1 MKNITISNKQKI
13 IAAFP
18 VIIFVLLIGLF
29 SQASVA
35 VTTVIVQ
42 EQWQNI
48 EGISV
53 VKVDELMI
61 EEIVNILPTTPLLM
75 TPVLI

>member
-1 MKNITISNKQKI
+1 MKNITINNRQKI
-13 IAAFP
+13 IAVFP
-18 VIIFVLLIGLF
+18 VIVFVLLIGLF